1 MQKKNII
8 VIIFSVVVLA
18 LLIWLLV
25 VNKQPTFQPSAE
37 NNDLTAPAN
46 DSAAA
51 IDRDLQGIDIGDLEQ
66 EFQGIDQDLN
76 SL

>member
-1 MQKKNII
+1 MQNKNII
-8 VIIFSVVVLA
+8 VIIFSVIVLA
-18 LLIWLLV
+18 LLIWLLA
-25 VNKQPTFQPSAE
+25 VNKQSTFQPLVE

-46 DSAAA
+46 DSAAT
-51 IDRDLQGIDIGDLEQ
+51 IDQDLQGINIGDLEQ